1 MEQKIKIKV
10 MKCTSEI
17 SSNLNAVPNY
27 LNKAKFKKEIEKV
40 TKILLI
46 YIEIVMNF
54 ILIDQFTLKLIQLFR
69 YLQVIFL

>member
-1 MEQKIKIKV
+1 MEQKIKVKV

-40 TKILLI
+40 TKMLLT
-46 YIEIVMNF
+46 IEIVMNF

>member
-1 MEQKIKIKV
+1 MEQKIKVKV

-27 LNKAKFKKEIEKV
+27 LNKAKFKKEVEKV
-40 TKILLI
+40 TKILMI
-46 YIEIVMNF
+46 IEIVMNF